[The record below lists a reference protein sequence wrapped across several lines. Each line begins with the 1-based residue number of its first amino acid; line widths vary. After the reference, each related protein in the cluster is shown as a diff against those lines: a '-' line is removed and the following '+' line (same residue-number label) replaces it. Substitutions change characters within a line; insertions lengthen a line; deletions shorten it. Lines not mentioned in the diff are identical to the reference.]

1 MHIPL
6 SPLTD
11 VCILEPSMSTVV
23 FVAVNA
29 FSVVVVVVVDLV
41 VTVVGAVVVTFN
53 VVSVEIVE
61 PKTK

>member
-11 VCILEPSMSTVV
+11 VCILELCMSTVV

-29 FSVVVVVVVDLV
+29 FSVVVVVVDLV

>member
-6 SPLTD
+6 SPLND
-11 VCILEPSMSTVV
+11 VCILELSMSTVV

-29 FSVVVVVVVDLV
+29 FSVVVVVVDLV

>member
-29 FSVVVVVVVDLV
+29 FSVVVVVVDLV